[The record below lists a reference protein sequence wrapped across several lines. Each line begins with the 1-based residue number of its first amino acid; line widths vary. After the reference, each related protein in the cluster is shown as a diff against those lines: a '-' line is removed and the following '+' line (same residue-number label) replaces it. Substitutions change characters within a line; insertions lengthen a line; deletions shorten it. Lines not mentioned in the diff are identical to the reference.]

1 VQETGAMRQSSSIES
16 LSYSTIYFLGCVVA
30 AMLSFGQGVPLER
43 LALHA
48 LASWGYVIYFVIN
61 MR

>member
-1 VQETGAMRQSSSIES
+1 MKQSSSIES

-30 AMLSFGQGVPLER
+30 GLLSFGQGAPLEK

-48 LASWGYVIYFVIN
+48 LASWGYVIYFVLN

>member
-1 VQETGAMRQSSSIES
+1 MRQSSSIES